1 MITKQPTWTT
11 LGEYKVVISKTNNK
25 YHVEV
30 QGLDGKENN
39 SRGEGL
45 LEFSDVIDVVKNLIY
60 SDFADR
66 DNEQDEREEAKWLLE
81 NPEYKED

>member
-11 LGEYKVVISKTNNK
+11 LGEYKVFISKNNNK

-45 LEFSDVIDVVKNLIY
+45 LEFSDVIDVVENLIY

-66 DNEQDEREEAKWLLE
+66 DNEQDEREEARWLLE
-81 NPEYKED
+81 NPEYAEN